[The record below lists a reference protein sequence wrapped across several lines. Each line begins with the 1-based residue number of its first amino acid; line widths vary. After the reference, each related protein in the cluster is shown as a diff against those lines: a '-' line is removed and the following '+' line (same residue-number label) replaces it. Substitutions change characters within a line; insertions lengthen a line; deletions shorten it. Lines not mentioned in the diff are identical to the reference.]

1 MREREREGVEMKP
14 ESNVSFFFF
23 FLKWEGL
30 ILSSNKRGTKLKL
43 NQWDKAWETRGRD
56 FN

>member
-23 FLKWEGL
+23 FLCWEGL
-30 ILSSNKRGTKLKL
+30 IISSNKRGTKLKL